1 MADFR
6 DLLRRKTVLEIAAR
20 LAVNSGHGT
29 DGSAVLKNIARHLEI
44 RQAERLHARIVSTVQ
59 FPVHHETDTETCT
72 ECVADKVM
80 ETLVAS
86 CLGKPCIDL
95 RKRSAESLAISI
107 EVTIIVYIYRNA
119 ELVLKERSESHSVTE
134 RREVRKIATDN
145 AVRIVSRPR
154 KRETDRHRLLLKL
167 LDYSAEPEHE
177 SLQTE
182 VQVLRIGRK
191 IDRINDIF
199 ASAHCAEYHIGTAGV
214 EREDYT

>member
-1 MADFR
+1 
-6 DLLRRKTVLEIAAR
+6 
-20 LAVNSGHGT
+20 
-29 DGSAVLKNIARHLEI
+29 
-44 RQAERLHARIVSTVQ
+44 
-59 FPVHHETDTETCT
+59 
-72 ECVADKVM
+72 M

-86 CLGKPCIDL
+86 CLCKPCIDL

-107 EVTIIVYIYRNA
+107 EVTVIVYIYRNA
-119 ELVLKERSESHSVTE
+119 EFFLEKRSESHSVTE
-134 RREVRKIATDN
+134 RREVREIAPDN

-177 SLQTE
+177 SLQTK

-191 IDRINDIF
+191 IDRVNDIF
-199 ASAHCAEYHIGTAGV
+199 ASAHCAEYHISTACV